1 MPPRR
6 IRLVGVAPGAAA
18 MRGVVREFAKKGG
31 IVTATSDRRL
41 RPLRQLVG
49 NDAEVELIPFGD
61 AVGKLAVLAGG
72 QPQPM
77 VQKGHARAAVAEAFQ
92 SLPPGSL
99 IAESGAFP
107 ATHRCVAECISELRA
122 WRISSDDLFEAS
134 RKAKGVQS
142 SKLAEIATIYR
153 DCMATFA
160 ALGRDQNA
168 GRLEA
173 CFELEDSSLLGNS
186 RLLVVLGSEYE
197 PLTCDWLLWL
207 SGLKAE
213 VVVVIEGHE
222 TLPGSFEGA
231 AKIEAHLGV
240 PLTRQG
246 EANRIVRS
254 LLAERSDARDG
265 LKVVFSNSPD
275 MLAETEWALRAF
287 LKDAEERPLDGCALL
302 VRNLDQYAP
311 MVESAARR
319 LGVPLRSSRRV
330 PLLSNGFA
338 KLIIEAIEAC
348 AESDIRSISRLA
360 RSTYFESEP
369 GFREHL
375 DVGIRASQQDM
386 TQQWQRLAA
395 WAEGERD
402 HAPWLALLLAWRE
415 EAVSGRH
422 PMSKWIGLVRD
433 LGVLPWTWDETSHTG
448 SRDDHAQTALQRMLA
463 QVASIEN
470 VRSKRVY
477 SLEEFARR
485 VRTLASDADTS
496 VPETPS
502 GVLLVSSAEELGDCH
517 SLTVLGMLEGV
528 FPKRRSEDPVLND
541 QDRRFLS
548 EALNLKAPLRDSH
561 EAARAERDELLR
573 VCAAPTQL
581 LTLSYPLVDDDR
593 DNIPAFWLKDVETA
607 AGDVERIVH
616 SRTDI
621 APTGAYGRSAA
632 DTALA
637 IALAAGTLES
647 EPPRLTEPRSA
658 AVVRGDPSRRYELGE
673 LRDAFQCPFRYWAR
687 RRAGLQA
694 RREARAWERLS
705 VLPQRAKLAVQPTRE
720 AATRALEQELE
731 KLEAEL
737 EGLAASES
745 VALLRA
751 GGERLI
757 KGWVDREFR
766 ARELWPRSD
775 VQAPVSLG
783 EGGLKD
789 TFAGTPLR
797 GSLAGLATF
806 EGHTVATRY
815 RLRGNYQTWNEL
827 TWRSLSADHRFD
839 VAFSLSLIPN
849 PRRGLELDSAEGQR
863 TLIATKRRP
872 EWRVDTQ
879 IGLRILDLTD
889 EEGKEMATEFKRNL
903 ASALESIE
911 SGSVEA
917 RPSEDNCSFCGYGEL
932 CRRHMQ
938 FGESGTA
945 VFEEEEEE

>member
-18 MRGVVREFAKKGG
+18 MLNVVREFANKGG

-49 NDAEVELIPFGD
+49 NDADIELIPFGD

-92 SLPPGSL
+92 SLSPGSV
-99 IAESGAFP
+99 IGESGAYP

-122 WRISSDDLFEAS
+122 WRISSDDLLEAS
-134 RKAKGVQS
+134 KKAEGVQS
-142 SKLAEIATIYR
+142 AKLAEIATIYR
-153 DCMATFA
+153 DCTATFA

-173 CFELEDSSLLGNS
+173 CFELDDSSLVEKS

-207 SGLKAE
+207 AGLRAE
-213 VVVVIEGHE
+213 IVAVIEFHE
-222 TLPGSFEGA
+222 SLPGSFEGA
-231 AKIEAHLGV
+231 SKIAAHLGV
-240 PLTRQG
+240 PVTKRG

-254 LLAERSDARDG
+254 LLTERVKDG
-265 LKVVFSNSPD
+265 DDLQVVFSNSSD
-275 MLAETEWALRAF
+275 TLAEAEWALRAF
-287 LKDAEERPLDGCALL
+287 LKDADERPLDGCSIL
-302 VRNLDQYAP
+302 VRDLDQYAP
-311 MVESAARR
+311 MIESAARR
-319 LGVPLRSSRRV
+319 LGVPLRSARRV

-338 KLIIEAIEAC
+338 KLIVEAIEAC
-348 AESDIRSISRLA
+348 AEDDVRSIARLA

-369 GFREHL
+369 GFRELL

-386 TQQWQRLAA
+386 SQQWQRLAA

-402 HAPWLALLLAWRE
+402 HAPWLALLLAWRD
-415 EAVSGRH
+415 EAISGRH
-422 PMSKWIGLVRD
+422 PMTKWIGHVRD
-433 LGVLPWTWDETSHTG
+433 LGVLPWTWDESSHTG

-477 SLEEFARR
+477 SIAEFARR
-485 VRTLASDADTS
+485 IRKLASDADTS

-548 EALNLKAPLRDSH
+548 DALNLKAPLPDSH
-561 EAARAERDELLR
+561 EGARAERDELLR

-593 DNIPAFWLKDVETA
+593 DNIPAFWLNDVEAA
-607 AGDVERIVH
+607 AGDVDRIVH
-616 SRTDI
+616 SRTEI
-621 APTGAYGRSAA
+621 APMGAYGRSEA
-632 DTALA
+632 DKALA
-637 IALAAGTLES
+637 VALAEGPIDS
-647 EPPRLTEPRSA
+647 EPPRLTEARSA
-658 AVVRGDPSRRYELGE
+658 AVVRGDANRRYELGE

-705 VLPQRAKLAVQPTRE
+705 VLPQRAKLAIQPTPE
-720 AATRALEQELE
+720 TATKALGQELE

-737 EGLAASES
+737 EGTAASES

-775 VQAPVSLG
+775 VQTSVSLG

-789 TFAGTPLR
+789 ALAGTLLR

-815 RLRGNYQTWNEL
+815 RLRGNYQTWSEL

-839 VAFSLSLIPN
+839 VAFALSLIPS
-849 PRRGLELDSAEGQR
+849 PSKGLELDSAEGQR
-863 TLIATKRRP
+863 TLIVTKRRP

-879 IGLRILDLTD
+879 VGLRILDLTSD
-889 EEGKEMATEFKRNL
+889 DARDMASEFKRNL

-911 SGSVEA
+911 SGSIEA
-917 RPSEDNCSFCGYGEL
+917 RPSDENCSFCGYGEL
-932 CRRHMQ
+932 CRRHVQ
-938 FGESGTA
+938 FGESSA
-945 VFEEEEEE
+945 EAIEEEGEE